1 MKSVCQRAVHLI
13 PMESVCSQQ
22 STAGENRRLMLATVR
37 RMRLKKACVQAIHN
51 DLFEYHCGEAQNKA
65 QQLKRFRKDFETLPV
80 EELNRR
86 LRFGVLTMCYDG
98 EEI

>member
-1 MKSVCQRAVHLI
+1 MTERVSTGKKATPIFLLHSCD
-13 PMESVCSQQ
+13 
-22 STAGENRRLMLATVR
+22 TAGENRRLMLATVR